1 MAEWTLAA
9 SQVNENIRYEPEER
23 CPLLVT
29 IGAGFQFILLTITTM
44 AVVAVVVV
52 RTSGQPESYLTW
64 SFFAALAVAGVC
76 TVIQAVR
83 IRRLG
88 AGYLLIMGPS
98 PVFISVCITALTEG
112 GPALM
117 SSLILVS
124 SLVQFIV
131 ASRLSALRRVITP
144 VVSGCVFMLIA
155 ATVMPSLFELM
166 QDVPAGTSP
175 TAAPVTAAVTI
186 AIVVALALRAPQ
198 SWQQWS
204 PLLAIVAGWAVASS
218 FGLSN
223 FQTVAEA
230 SWGGIPGTGSW
241 PGLDLG
247 FGVSFWTLLPSFIVV
262 TLVSS
267 IIAVGNGVAIQQVSR
282 RSPRATDFRVVQGA
296 LNGEGL
302 GNLLSG
308 LAGTVGNTL
317 YPSSISGVSIMGV
330 AARSVGICAGL
341 ILLGTALLPKA
352 LALLLAIPSPVAA
365 TYMVA
370 LFSLIFMQGVRTV
383 TQEGLDARKALVVGL
398 SLWIG
403 AAFHFGWL
411 FADQLPGAWSVLLG
425 NGLTSGGL
433 SAILL
438 NAVTEMA
445 FSRRRR
451 LDTELSISAL
461 PRINVFLSEFAS
473 RAGWNEASTHRLCS
487 AGEETLSS
495 LLPGNVEGSSLTGK
509 RLMVNARLTDGV
521 IEVEFLVAPEGM
533 ENLEDRLSFLGEQP
547 EAPDERDVPLR
558 LLQYYATSVQ
568 HRVYYNIEVITVR
581 VEGH

>member
-9 SQVNENIRYEPEER
+9 SQVNENIRYEPEEH

-29 IGAGFQFILLTITTM
+29 IGVGFQFILLTLTTM
-44 AVVAVVVV
+44 AVVTVVIV
-52 RTSGQPESYLTW
+52 RTSEQPESYLTW
-64 SFFAALAVAGVC
+64 SFFAALAVGGLC

-98 PVFISVCITALTEG
+98 PVFISVCITALAEG

-131 ASRLSALRRVITP
+131 ASRLSALRRVVTP

-155 ATVMPSLFELM
+155 AVVMPSLFELM
-166 QDVPAGTSP
+166 QDVPAGASP
-175 TAAPVTAAVTI
+175 IAAPVTAAVTI

-204 PLLAIVAGWAVASS
+204 PLLAIVAGWAVAST
-218 FGLSN
+218 FGLST
-223 FQTVAEA
+223 FKTVAEA
-230 SWGGIPGTGSW
+230 GWGGIPGIGSW

-247 FGVSFWTLLPSFIVV
+247 FGAGFWTLLPSFIVV

-267 IIAVGNGVAIQQVSR
+267 IIAIGNGVAIQQVSR

-302 GNLLSG
+302 ANLLSG
-308 LAGTVGNTL
+308 LAGTIGNTL

-341 ILLGTALLPKA
+341 ILLGIALLPKA

-398 SLWIG
+398 SLWVG

-411 FADQLPGAWSVLLG
+411 FADQLTGAWGVLLG

-461 PRINVFLSEFAS
+461 SRINVFLGEFAS
-473 RAGWNEASTHRLCS
+473 RAGWSETSTHRLRS
-487 AGEETLSS
+487 AGEETLAS
-495 LLPGNVEGSSLTGK
+495 LLPENAEGSAPTGK
-509 RLMVNARLTDGV
+509 RLIVNARLTDGA
-521 IEVEFLVAPEGM
+521 IEVEFLAAPEGT
-533 ENLEDRLSFLGEQP
+533 ENLEDRLSFLGELP
-547 EAPDERDVPLR
+547 ETPDERDVPLR
-558 LLQYYATSVQ
+558 LLRHYATSVR
-568 HRVYYNIEVITVR
+568 HRVYYNIEIITVR

>member
-1 MAEWTLAA
+1 M
-9 SQVNENIRYEPEER
+9 
-23 CPLLVT
+23 T
-29 IGAGFQFILLTITTM
+29 IGVGFQFILLTITTM
-44 AVVAVVVV
+44 AVVTVVIV
-52 RTSGQPESYLTW
+52 RTSEQPESYLTW
-64 SFFAALAVAGVC
+64 SFFTALAVAGVC

-98 PVFISVCITALTEG
+98 PVFISVCITALAEG

-117 SSLILVS
+117 SSLIFVS

-155 ATVMPSLFELM
+155 AIVMPSLFELM
-166 QDVPAGTSP
+166 QDVPAGASP
-175 TAAPVTAAVTI
+175 IAAPVTAAVTI

-204 PLLAIVAGWAVASS
+204 PLLAIVAGWAVAST
-218 FGLSN
+218 FGLSTL
-223 FQTVAEA
+223 QTVFDAGWVGVP
-230 SWGGIPGTGSW
+230 SIGSW

-247 FGVSFWTLLPSFIVV
+247 FGVGFWTLLPSFIVV

-267 IIAVGNGVAIQQVSR
+267 IIAIGNGVAIQQVSR
-282 RSPRATDFRVVQGA
+282 RSSRATDFRVVQGA

-302 GNLLSG
+302 GNLVSG

-330 AARSVGICAGL
+330 AARSVGVCAGL

-398 SLWIG
+398 SLWVG
-403 AAFHFGWL
+403 AAFHFEWL
-411 FADQLPGAWSVLLG
+411 FADQLTGAWGVLLG

-438 NAVTEMA
+438 NAVTEVA

-473 RAGWNEASTHRLCS
+473 RAGWNETSTHRLCS

-495 LLPGNVEGSSLTGK
+495 LLPRDVEDSSLTGER
-509 RLMVNARLTDGV
+509 RLIVNARLIDGA
-521 IEVEFLVAPEGM
+521 IELEFLTAPEGT
-533 ENLEDRLSFLGEQP
+533 ENLEDTMSFLGEQP
-547 EAPDERDVPLR
+547 EVPDERDVPLR
-558 LLQYYATSVQ
+558 LLRHYATSVQ
-568 HRVYYNIEVITVR
+568 HRVYYNIEIITVR
-581 VEGH
+581 VEGSS

>member
-1 MAEWTLAA
+1 MAS
-9 SQVNENIRYEPEER
+9 SQVNENVRYEPEER
-23 CPLLVT
+23 PPVLVT
-29 IGAGFQFILLTITTM
+29 IGVGFQFILLTITTM
-44 AVVAVVVV
+44 AVVTVVIV
-52 RTSGQPESYLTW
+52 RTSEQPESYLTW

-98 PVFISVCITALTEG
+98 PVFISVCITALAEG

-117 SSLILVS
+117 SSLIVVS

-155 ATVMPSLFELM
+155 AVVMPSLFELM
-166 QDVPAGTSP
+166 QDVPADTSP
-175 TAAPVTAAVTI
+175 LAGPVTAAVTI
-186 AIVVALALRAPQ
+186 AIVIGLALRAPQ
-198 SWQQWS
+198 NWQQWS
-204 PLLAIVAGWAVASS
+204 PLLAILAGWAVAST
-218 FGLSN
+218 FGLST
-223 FQTVAEA
+223 FQTVADA
-230 SWGGIPGTGSW
+230 GWVGVPSVGSW

-247 FGVSFWTLLPSFIVV
+247 FGVSFWTLLTSFIVV

-267 IIAVGNGVAIQQVSR
+267 IIAIGNGVTIQQVSR
-282 RSPRATDFRVVQGA
+282 RTPRATDFRVVQGA

-308 LAGTVGNTL
+308 LAGTVGNTV
-317 YPSSISGVSIMGV
+317 YPSSISGVSLMGV

-383 TQEGLDARKALVVGL
+383 SQEGLDARKALVVGL

-403 AAFHFGWL
+403 AAFHFEWL
-411 FADQLPGAWSVLLG
+411 FVDQLTGAWGALLS

-433 SAILL
+433 SVILL
-438 NAVTEMA
+438 NAVTEVA

-461 PRINVFLSEFAS
+461 ARINVFLSEIAS
-473 RAGWNEASTHRLCS
+473 KAGWNETSTQRLCS

-495 LLPGNVEGSSLTGK
+495 LLSRNSEGSSSTGQ
-509 RLMVNARLTDGV
+509 RLIVNARLIDGAV
-521 IEVEFLVAPEGM
+521 EMEFLTAPEGT
-533 ENLEDRLSFLGEQP
+533 ENLEDRMSFLGEQS
-547 EAPDERDVPLR
+547 EVPDESDVPLR
-558 LLQYYATSVQ
+558 LLRHYATSVQ
-568 HRVYYNIEVITVR
+568 HRVYHNIDIITVR
-581 VEGH
+581 VEGHT

>member
-9 SQVNENIRYEPEER
+9 SRVNENIRYEPEER

-29 IGAGFQFILLTITTM
+29 IGVGFQFILLTITTM
-44 AVVAVVVV
+44 AVVTVVVV
-52 RTSGQPESYLTW
+52 RTSEQPESYLTW
-64 SFFAALAVAGVC
+64 SFFAALAAGGVC

-88 AGYLLIMGPS
+88 AGYLLIMGAS

-155 ATVMPSLFELM
+155 AVVMPSLFELM
-166 QDVPAGTSP
+166 QDVPADASP
-175 TAAPVTAAVTI
+175 IAAPVTAAVTI

-204 PLLAIVAGWAVASS
+204 PLLAIVAGWAVAST
-218 FGLSN
+218 FGLST

-230 SWGGIPGTGSW
+230 SWGGIPSIGSW

-247 FGVSFWTLLPSFIVV
+247 FGASFWTLLPSFIVV

-267 IIAVGNGVAIQQVSR
+267 IIAIGNGVAIQQVSR
-282 RSPRATDFRVVQGA
+282 RSPRATDFRVVQGT

-341 ILLGTALLPKA
+341 ILLGIALLPKA

-383 TQEGLDARKALVVGL
+383 TQEGLDGRKALVVGL

-403 AAFHFGWL
+403 AAFHFDWL
-411 FADQLPGAWSVLLG
+411 FSDQLTGAWGALLG

-438 NAVTEMA
+438 NAVMEMA

-461 PRINVFLSEFAS
+461 PRINVFLSECAS
-473 RAGWNEASTHRLCS
+473 RAGWNETSTHRLCS

-495 LLPGNVEGSSLTGK
+495 LLTGNAEGSSLTGK
-509 RLMVNARLTDGV
+509 RLVVNARLIDGA
-521 IEVEFLVAPEGM
+521 IEVEFLAAPEGT
-533 ENLEDRLSFLGEQP
+533 ENLEDRLSFLGELP
-547 EAPDERDVPLR
+547 EVPDERDVPLR
-558 LLQYYATSVQ
+558 LLQHYATSVQ
-568 HRVYYNIEVITVR
+568 HRVYYNIEIITVR